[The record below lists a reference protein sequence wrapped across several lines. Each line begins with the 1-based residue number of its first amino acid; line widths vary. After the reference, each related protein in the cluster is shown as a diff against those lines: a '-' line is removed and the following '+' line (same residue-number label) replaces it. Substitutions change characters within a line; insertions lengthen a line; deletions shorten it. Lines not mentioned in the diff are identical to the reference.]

1 MNSPST
7 PEAPAVTEPL
17 PQTAHDLGHDF
28 RWLHSGTDAY
38 DTIVAMIDGARQ
50 SVAVEFYT
58 IEPCAPADSIQAALL
73 RARSRGVPVRVLID
87 AFGSSALP
95 EAWGQKLTAAG
106 GEVRRFNPRPLL
118 RLSFRDHRKLVV
130 CDARVAFVG
139 GFNVTEAFVDDGIAR
154 GWRDLGLRIEG
165 PLATDLERGFDALW
179 ASSGLDRRSVRPL
192 ARFLRGQRIRS
203 GAASTIVGAPG
214 AASRLLKRCLQDD
227 MRSATRVDIAAAY
240 FLPSRS
246 LRRGLRQVAR
256 RGPVRVLLSGNS
268 DVPVAR
274 RASEHMYRGLLRDGV
289 ALWEYQPQVMHAKAL
304 VVDDVV
310 YVGSANLDT
319 RSLQLNFE
327 LMVRLPSPL
336 LAAQVR
342 ARIDHDCTLAGRVPE
357 DWARHRTWWQR
368 LTQRWAHFL
377 LARVDPFV
385 ARAQFRHLR

>member
-1 MNSPST
+1 MNSPSA
-7 PEAPAVTEPL
+7 PEPPAVTEPL
-17 PQTAHDLGHDF
+17 PQTAQDLGHVF
-28 RWLHSGTDAY
+28 RWLHTGTEAY
-38 DTIVAMIDGARQ
+38 DEIVSVIDGARV
-50 SVAVEFYT
+50 SVVVEFYT
-58 IEPCAPADSIQAALL
+58 IEPGAPAHDIQSALL
-73 RARSRGVPVRVLID
+73 RARSRGLPVRVLID

-95 EAWGQKLTAAG
+95 HSWAQPLEAAG
-106 GEVRRFNPRPLL
+106 AEVRRFNPRPLL

-130 CDARVAFVG
+130 CDARVAFIG
-139 GFNVTEAFVDDGIAR
+139 GFNVTEAFVGDGVER

-165 PLATDLERGFDALW
+165 PLAVDLESGFDALW
-179 ASSGLDRRSVRPL
+179 ASSGLDRKSVRPL
-192 ARFLRGQRIRS
+192 ARFLRSQRIPPD
-203 GAASTIVGAPG
+203 AATAMVSAPG
-214 AASRLLKRCLQDD
+214 TADRLLKRSLQADL
-227 MRSATRVDIAAAY
+227 RSAARVDVAAAY

-256 RGPVRVLLSGNS
+256 RGSVRVLLSGNS

-289 ALWEYQPQVMHAKAL
+289 ALWEYRPQVMHAKAL

-342 ARIDHDCTLAGRVPE
+342 ARIDHDCALATRVPE

>member
-7 PEAPAVTEPL
+7 PEPLAVTEPL
-17 PQTAHDLGHDF
+17 PQTAHDLGHAF
-28 RWLHSGTDAY
+28 RWLHTGTDAY
-38 DTIVAMIDGARQ
+38 DEIVSMIDGARQ
-50 SVAVEFYT
+50 SVGVEFYT
-58 IEPCAPADSIQAALL
+58 IEPGAAAEQIRAALL
-73 RARSRGVPVRVLID
+73 RARSRGLSVRVLID

-95 EAWGQKLTAAG
+95 YAWAQPLEAAG
-106 GEVRRFNPRPLL
+106 AEVRRFNPRPLL

-130 CDARVAFVG
+130 CDASVALIG
-139 GFNVTEAFVDDGIAR
+139 GFNVTEAFVGDGVER
-154 GWRDLGLRIEG
+154 GWRDLGLSIEG
-165 PLATDLERGFDALW
+165 PLAVDLERGFDALW
-179 ASSGLDRRSVRPL
+179 ASSGLDRKSVRPL
-192 ARFLRGQRIRS
+192 ARFLRSQRVQPD
-203 GAASTIVGAPG
+203 AATAIVGAPG
-214 AASRLLKRCLQDD
+214 AADRLLKRSLQADL
-227 MRSATRVDIAAAY
+227 RSAARVDIAAAY

-256 RGPVRVLLSGNS
+256 RGSVRVLLSLNS

-289 ALWEYQPQVMHAKAL
+289 ALCEYQPQVMHAKAL

-342 ARIDHDCTLAGRVPE
+342 ARIDHDCTLAARVPE

-385 ARAQFRHLR
+385 ARTQFRHLR